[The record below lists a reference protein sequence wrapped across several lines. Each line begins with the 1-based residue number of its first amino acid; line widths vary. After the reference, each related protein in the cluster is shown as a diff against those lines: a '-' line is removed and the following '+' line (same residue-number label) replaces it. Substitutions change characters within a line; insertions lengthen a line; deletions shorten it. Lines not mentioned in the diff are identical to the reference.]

1 VGGTGR
7 YPGRVDGVRRTDQD
21 PGLDEA
27 AGLLG
32 AARRIV
38 VFSGAGISTES
49 GIPDFR
55 SPGGL
60 WTRYD
65 PRQLGF
71 RRYLV
76 DPDTRRLAW
85 RLRCELF
92 HLGARP
98 NPAHQACVRL
108 AEAGRLAGVVT
119 QNIDGLHQDAGLPA
133 ELVCEVHGTGRQ
145 VVCLACGERGP
156 MAAAVARVEA
166 GEEDPPCRRCGGILK
181 AATVSFGQPI
191 PAAVWEAAERM
202 TAACDA
208 FVAVGSSLIV
218 QPAAR
223 LPVQAKRLGASLLIV
238 NREPTPLDD
247 LADAVL
253 YGEAGTLL
261 PALVGRALAGADR
274 P

>member
-1 VGGTGR
+1 M
-7 YPGRVDGVRRTDQD
+7 DGVTTAARLDQ
-21 PGLDEA
+21 A
-27 AGLLG
+27 AALLG
-32 AARRIV
+32 GAGRTV
-38 VFSGAGISTES
+38 VFTGAGVSTES

-60 WTRYD
+60 WSRYD

-71 RRYLV
+71 RRYLT

-85 RLRCELF
+85 RLRCELL
-92 HLGARP
+92 HLDARP
-98 NPAHQACVRL
+98 NPAHLACVRL

-133 ELVCEVHGTGRQ
+133 ELVCELHGTARQ
-145 VVCLACGERGP
+145 VVCLGCGGRGP
-156 MAAAVARVEA
+156 MAAALARVEA
-166 GEEDPPCRRCGGILK
+166 GEDDPPCRGCGGILK

-191 PAAVWEAAERM
+191 PAGVWAAAERM

-208 FVAVGSSLIV
+208 FLAVGSSLVV

-238 NREPTPLDD
+238 NREPTLLDG

-261 PALVGRALAGADR
+261 PALVEWALAEEDR
-274 P
+274 R

>member
-1 VGGTGR
+1 MDGGEVTAVARLG
-7 YPGRVDGVRRTDQD
+7 
-21 PGLDEA
+21 EA

-65 PRQLGF
+65 PRELGF
-71 RRYLV
+71 RRYLT
-76 DPDTRRLAW
+76 DPGTRRLAW

-92 HLGARP
+92 HLDARP
-98 NPAHQACVRL
+98 NPAHLACVRL

-119 QNIDGLHQDAGLPA
+119 QNIDGLHLDAGLPA

-145 VVCLACGERGP
+145 VVCLDCGERGP

-181 AATVSFGQPI
+181 AAT
-191 PAAVWEAAERM
+191 
-202 TAACDA
+202 CDA

-261 PALVGRALAGADR
+261 PALVERALAGADR